1 MLCLFCGQFRLDRRY
16 LMPQQREIYWRVAHE
31 DIPNR
36 MRRHSSVLQSANWTI
51 NVFSRVFFFLLNPYR
66 SA

>member
-16 LMPQQREIYWRVAHE
+16 LMPHQREIYWRVAHE

-36 MRRHSSVLQSANWTI
+36 IRRHSSVLQSAN
-51 NVFSRVFFFLLNPYR
+51 
-66 SA
+66 